1 VQLHA
6 NIELP
11 SDLDAVR
18 ASGASGIGLFRSEFL
33 FMNRRDMPDE
43 DEQYE
48 AYRAA
53 VPAVIARFGGRYL
66 VRGGAV
72 EPKEGEPGLN
82 RVVIL
87 EFPDMAR
94 ARGFYD
100 SADYA
105 PLLAMRLAS
114 STGTLAL
121 VEGMPG

>member
-1 VQLHA
+1 MPAYLIA
-6 NIELP
+6 NITVH
-11 SDLDAVR
+11 DA
-18 ASGASGIGLFRSEFL
+18 AGF
-33 FMNRRDMPDE
+33 
-43 DEQYE
+43 E

-72 EPKEGEPGLN
+72 EAKEGAPGLN

-87 EFPDMAR
+87 EFPDMAAAR
-94 ARGFYD
+94 AFYD

-121 VEGMPG
+121 VEGMPA